1 MHSVRKSDSASG
13 FVRLLTGFD
22 GNVTNL
28 LGQLVGAPIQ
38 VVDVHQR
45 DIPLSVGSVLYGH
58 GNRTALCRDAV
69 LMSQTGL
76 RLATARSHLAL
87 ARLPQEVQVALRRG
101 TQPIGRIL
109 IRHRL
114 EVFREVVRC
123 RLLAPAPGDPG
134 PPSHSGD
141 DPVVERVSQVWR
153 DERPVMEI
161 TELFTRTCLG
171 LL

>member
-1 MHSVRKSDSASG
+1 MKQSDSASR

-28 LGQLVGAPIQ
+28 LEQIVGAPIQ
-38 VVDVHQR
+38 VVDVRQH
-45 DIPLSVGSVLYGH
+45 DIPLPAKSVLYDH
-58 GNRTALCRDAV
+58 GNRTALRRDAV

-87 ARLPQEVQVALRRG
+87 ARLPPEVQGALRCG

-109 IRHRL
+109 TRHRL

-123 RLLAPAPGDPG
+123 RLLAPTPGDAD
-134 PPSHSGD
+134 PPSHSDD

-161 TELFTRTCLG
+161 TELFTRICLG